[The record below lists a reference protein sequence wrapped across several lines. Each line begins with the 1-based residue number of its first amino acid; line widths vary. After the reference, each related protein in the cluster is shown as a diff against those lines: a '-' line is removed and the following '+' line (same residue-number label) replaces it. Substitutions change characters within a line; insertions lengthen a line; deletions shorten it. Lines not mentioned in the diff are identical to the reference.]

1 MAKHNDTGRWGENLA
16 CDMLVADGWA
26 IVERNWR
33 MNHLEVDI
41 IAMKGDVLAFVEVKT
56 RANMDEDPLEAID
69 RRKITN
75 MVRAADCYIRTHDMP
90 HQARFDLFAIR
101 GTRACYEI
109 EHIPDAFEPPLK
121 TYR

>member
-1 MAKHNDTGRWGENLA
+1 MAKHNDTGRWGEDLA

-26 IVERNWR
+26 IVERNWC

-75 MVRAADCYIRTHDMP
+75 MVRRRLLYQDARYAASG
-90 HQARFDLFAIR
+90 RFDLFAIR
-101 GTRACYEI
+101 GTHACYEI